1 MDNAKKV
8 TVYDLNNE
16 PHRMTHLNARD
27 MMQHN
32 GWTLQPVDRAAM
44 QRAQEQADAVDQQ
57 VSENPAYI
65 SSIEK
70 ELNGKSKAEMIAFA
84 SERYGLRIDG
94 RKGEAEVITLILEAA
109 AASAPK
115 SGEAEAGTEE
125 NDDDDEKGNES
136 E

>member
-70 ELNGKSKAEMIAFA
+70 ELNGKSKAEMIDRF
-84 SERYGLRIDG
+84 RI
-94 RKGEAEVITLILEAA
+94 
-109 AASAPK
+109 
-115 SGEAEAGTEE
+115 
-125 NDDDDEKGNES
+125 
-136 E
+136 